1 MEFARVYKLE
11 SSNGLVYYGS
21 TTQKYL
27 SVRLC
32 QHKSDSKDCTKHNT
46 CASKLLYADGASVT
60 ITLVENVKDCKDKY
74 ELQARERWYIENNE
88 CVNKVVP
95 GRTRQEYRVINRER
109 HNETNAVWYE
119 ENKERL
125 KEKAKLYR
133 VKNQESLK
141 VYHKE
146 YNKQNATVRNEY
158 RKTYREKN
166 RAEIS
171 TWATTKIK
179 CECGCTVSKTNLS
192 AHRKTDRHKKA
203 MAARVI
209 FRFIMLYK

>member
-95 GRTRQEYRVINRER
+95 GRTRQEYRVINRE
-109 HNETNAVWYE
+109 
-119 ENKERL
+119 
-125 KEKAKLYR
+125 
-133 VKNQESLK
+133 SLK